1 MTRPREDEIAAAL
14 LAAAMAM
21 DPSRNG
27 VGAMLAWRTLAKR
40 TTRVETLPADRRPML
55 TPSL

>member
-1 MTRPREDEIAAAL
+1 MADAL
-14 LAAAMAM
+14 LAAAIDM

-27 VGAMLAWRTLAKR
+27 VGAMLAWRTLSQRKAR
-40 TTRVETLPADRRPML
+40 CATQPAERRAML

>member
-1 MTRPREDEIAAAL
+1 MTPPREDELAAAL

-27 VGAMLAWRTLAKR
+27 VGAMLAWRTLSQR
-40 TTRVETLPADRRPML
+40 RTRVETHSADRRPML